1 MGNKKAPIK
10 LLWCA
15 ILRSQVDDACAIL
28 NKMGGCVVLNML
40 GYRTKTKIVA
50 DLFGLGDYEC
60 SVLVAI
66 IPSNRSVQILE
77 ELNKKFEWDTNL
89 GSAITTPIG
98 AISRNTLM
106 GFYDIQKQ
114 IATILQ
120 EKEQNKLKEDKAEQI
135 QENNTSKEV
144 QQ

>member
-1 MGNKKAPIK
+1 MGHKF
-10 LLWCA
+10 
-15 ILRSQVDDACAIL
+15 R
-28 NKMGGCVVLNML
+28 L
-40 GYRTKTKIVA
+40 GNY
-50 DLFGLGDYEC
+50 
-60 SVLVAI
+60 
-66 IPSNRSVQILE
+66 N
-77 ELNKKFEWDTNL
+77 
-89 GSAITTPIG
+89 PIG